1 MIMKISNLPIELLW
15 IIPVVVIAL
24 LILMLIIK
32 LQKRTVGEASPDTV
46 QDLNRE
52 VKEYNSG
59 LSLPKEIT
67 AETAEVRL
75 NEIENTIQLVS
86 KALSSQQRIIENF
99 QGKDDKVEMELNE
112 LKRRLKE
119 LQYEYDIT
127 ISENYTLRA
136 RLKRLETGDSR
147 IKENSVLPGGNQ
159 VLNVLDEN
167 GVELGEK
174 NKIID
179 MKLYDNSRKLS
190 TQQAPELDD
199 TSEIN
204 ISEYR

>member
-1 MIMKISNLPIELLW
+1 MKISNLPIELLW